1 MYSKNPVMPRSFGNL
16 LEDIFQNGI
25 SKVWSDEGLT
35 DRADAPVNIKET
47 DKSYELQL
55 LAPGL
60 KKEEFKVNVDK
71 NILTISYEHKEE
83 SSEHTDKW
91 LRSEFK
97 SKSFKRSFS
106 LNDKIDNTSIA
117 AKYNDGILY
126 LSLPKKEQ
134 TEVSSQAIS
143 VN

>member
-1 MYSKNPVMPRSFGNL
+1 MPRSFGNL

-35 DRADAPVNIKET
+35 DRSDAPVNIKET
-47 DKSYELQL
+47 DKTYELQL

-60 KKEEFKVNVDK
+60 KKEEFKVNIDK
-71 NILTISYEHKEE
+71 NILNISYEHKEE
-83 SSEHTDKW
+83 STEQNDKW

-106 LNDKIDNTSIA
+106 LNDKIDNTAIA